1 VTCRTRYLSVRQACR
16 TWNQA
21 AVQDKKPSRQMRRT
35 WNQEM
40 GSELLPTPPPP
51 PSNCVV
57 ASMSCT
63 LPIPILF
70 CLNLLN

>member
-35 WNQEM
+35 
-40 GSELLPTPPPP
+40 
-51 PSNCVV
+51 
-57 ASMSCT
+57 
-63 LPIPILF
+63 
-70 CLNLLN
+70 